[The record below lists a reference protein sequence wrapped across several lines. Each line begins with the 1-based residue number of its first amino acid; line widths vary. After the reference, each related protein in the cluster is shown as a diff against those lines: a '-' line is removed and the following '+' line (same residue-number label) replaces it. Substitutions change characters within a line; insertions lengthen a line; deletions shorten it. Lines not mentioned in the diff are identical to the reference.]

1 MGNGVVKSVGGKPP
15 EKYFKLEV
23 WPNISDLFE
32 KLHLDESKCYQLFL
46 AFCLMDPEEKRIT
59 NVNKCF
65 QYLGG
70 IRTKFTERVY
80 YYENLES
87 KDNSLNFMAFSL
99 ASWNYCTL
107 QPSGL
112 ARMIFEIFDPDNK
125 LFVTRAQVQTMY
137 RMLYDCDTHDE
148 KVIKSFPFDD
158 DNTISKSIFINHCNR
173 HRHLIKPAIDYQT
186 RLKKMLG
193 GIIMW
198 ESVISCRKSY
208 FQAFEVQYATLDE
221 VLIAIVKSEDM
232 YKKMK
237 KQEADRV
244 LLEQRLKLR
253 QEAEEAQKKLKQRER
268 ELEEERRK
276 QEKNSPEKIVR
287 DIWYKYEIAREDFDL
302 TKYTIDE
309 MWNRREARMELF
321 RLFDEAKEKTI
332 KFYSEKD
339 DNDMKLLVGTDE
351 DHEARYQDYILTD
364 EGRRVYQRT
373 MLYYLFKKL
382 TDQIEEKYVK
392 KGRPNDRDKWS
403 ERELRIANTYLDID
417 LYRQSLN
424 KPLTLSIDDSYS
436 HPLSTKSVKPLRS
449 FDNEMLLAKKNGRK
463 IDFNEAD
470 KLAHDELFEWHRN
483 KVIRELSNQQILER
497 KVREKEF
504 MTREFDIVMNCG
516 SKITNWEYLYD
527 KIKERYFYI
536 NVNTLEII
544 HAKTAIC
551 EICDSIYEQF
561 DLRCKTCN
569 SQRSSKNMLYY
580 RPLGSKDIRTG

>member
-1 MGNGVVKSVGGKPP
+1 MGNGVVKSV
-15 EKYFKLEV
+15 
-23 WPNISDLFE
+23 
-32 KLHLDESKCYQLFL
+32 
-46 AFCLMDPEEKRIT
+46 
-59 NVNKCF
+59 
-65 QYLGG
+65 GG

-87 KDNSLNFMAFSL
+87 KDNSLNFMAFAL

-112 ARMIFEIFDPDNK
+112 ARMIFEIFDPDIK
-125 LFVTRAQVQTMY
+125 LYIT
-137 RMLYDCDTHDE
+137 
-148 KVIKSFPFDD
+148 KG
-158 DNTISKSIFINHCNR
+158 
-173 HRHLIKPAIDYQT
+173 QT

-208 FQAFEVQYATLDE
+208 FQAFEVQFATLDE

-302 TKYTIDE
+302 TKFTIDE

-321 RLFDEAKEKTI
+321 RLFDEAKEKTTI
-332 KFYSEKD
+332 FFSEKD
-339 DNDMKLLVGTDE
+339 ENDMKLLIGTDE

-364 EGRRVYQRT
+364 
-373 MLYYLFKKL
+373 KL

-403 ERELRIANTYLDID
+403 DRELRIANTYLDID
-417 LYRQSLN
+417 LYIQSLN
-424 KPLTLSIDDSYS
+424 KPMSLSDDDSYS

-449 FDNEMLLAKKNGRK
+449 FDNEMQLAKKNGRK
-463 IDFNEAD
+463 IDFVEAD

-483 KVIRELSNQQILER
+483 KVIRELTNQQIIER
-497 KVREKEF
+497 KNRERDF

-516 SKITNWEYLYD
+516 SKITIWEYLYD

-551 EICDSIYEQF
+551 EICDSIYEQY
-561 DLRCKTCN
+561 DLRCKICN